1 MKTTWRFELVQ
12 LSPVLA
18 MFALAA
24 VCWPLVPDRM
34 PVHWNIHGEADGFG
48 GKFAGLM
55 LLPLV
60 ALGTYVLTLA
70 LPRFDPLRLNYE
82 SFAGAYGAI
91 RLAITLFLAT
101 FQVVVVL
108 VALGYPVKVNTVV
121 GLALGVMFI
130 VFGNLMGKIR
140 PNWFVGVRTPWTLS
154 SKLSWTKTHRLAGW
168 LFVAMG
174 LVAIAW
180 GLVSSEWMLAAMLA
194 FDAACVL
201 WMVVYSYLVY
211 RSDPARVPPIDTPA
225 AHE

>member
-1 MKTTWRFELVQ
+1 MKTAWRVELVQ
-12 LSPVLA
+12 LLPVVA
-18 MFALAA
+18 MFAVAA

-34 PVHWNIHGEADGFG
+34 PVHWNIQGEADGFG
-48 GKFAGLM
+48 GRFAGLM

-82 SFAGAYGAI
+82 SFAGAYAAI
-91 RLAITLFLAT
+91 RLAITLFFAT

-108 VALGYPVKVNTVV
+108 VALGYPVNINTAV
-121 GLALGVMFI
+121 GLELGVMFI
-130 VFGNLMGKIR
+130 VFGNVMGKIR
-140 PNWFVGVRTPWTLS
+140 PNWFVGVRTPWTSS

-168 LFVAMG
+168 LFIAMG
-174 LVAIAW
+174 LVAMAW
-180 GLVSSEWMLAAMLA
+180 GLTSSEWMLVAMLA

-211 RSDPARVPPIDTPA
+211 RSDPARIPSLDTPA
-225 AHE
+225 ARE